1 MWASWLFI
9 PYMCT
14 YTCYLLYMYIYA
26 GGLTSDQLAALEAGG
41 GGGGPTTSANASGGG
56 VGNGDTGS
64 GSTSSSASA
73 HVVPESLNSQPC
85 CPWFV
90 CCY

>member
-1 MWASWLFI
+1 MNFDWLLI
-9 PYMCT
+9 GHVCLYICVLT
-14 YTCYLLYMYIYA
+14 LL
-26 GGLTSDQLAALEAGG
+26 GGLTQDQLAALEAGG
-41 GGGGPTTSANASGGG
+41 GAPTATAATGDASGHPQGATDTHG
-56 VGNGDTGS
+56 AAGDNA
-64 GSTSSSASA
+64 ASA